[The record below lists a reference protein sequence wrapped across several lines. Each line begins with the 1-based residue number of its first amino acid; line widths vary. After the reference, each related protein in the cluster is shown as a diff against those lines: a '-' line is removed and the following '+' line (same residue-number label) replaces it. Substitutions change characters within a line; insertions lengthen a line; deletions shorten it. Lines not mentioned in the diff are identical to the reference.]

1 MHARR
6 VGEILIAGAIVSI
19 VASLRASNDDWPQW
33 RGPDRTGVVAA
44 DAAPSEW
51 PSELKKGWSVQVGE
65 GYSSPVTS
73 GGRVFLHSR
82 RDPEEVVTAVDLATG
97 RVLWEQRYAAPVEK
111 NPYAKQMAK
120 GPYSTPLLTGGR
132 LYTLGTTGVLSVW
145 SAADG
150 QLVWKKDFS
159 TRISTSNLFC
169 GTAMSPVRTKQGI
182 IVHVGDDRAGT
193 VTTFDPATGQEIW
206 TKAIQGPGYA
216 SPIVITVDGIS
227 QLVTMTTRSVVGLA
241 VDTGAV
247 LWEFPFNDEWN
258 ENIVTP
264 VATSTGVIV
273 SGVRQGTRALT
284 LARTDETWKVTEAW
298 HTPDVAMYLSSPVLV
313 DGVLFG
319 HSSKR
324 KGQFVAMDPANG
336 RMLWSTEGRA
346 GMSASVVAAGRHLVF
361 LTTESELLV
370 AERDRNAYKELRR
383 YTVAPSATWA
393 HPILLRDSVIVRDAT
408 QLTAWKLR

>member
-6 VGEILIAGAIVSI
+6 IGEILIAGAIVSI

-33 RGPDRTGVVAA
+33 RGPDRTGVVAV

-97 RVLWEQRYAAPVEK
+97 RALWEQKYAAPVQK

-132 LYTLGTTGVLSVW
+132 LYTLGTTGILSAW
-145 SAADG
+145 NAADG

-159 TRISTSNLFC
+159 TRIDTSNLFC
-169 GTAMSPVRTKQGI
+169 GTAMSPVRTKHGI
-182 IVHVGDDRAGT
+182 VAHVGDDRAGT

-206 TKAIQGPGYA
+206 TTAIQGPGYA
-216 SPIVITVDGIS
+216 SPIEITVNGIS
-227 QLVTMTTRSVVGLA
+227 QLVTMTTRAVVGLA
-241 VDTGAV
+241 TDTGGV

-264 VATSTGVIV
+264 VATSSGVIV

-284 LARTDETWKVTEAW
+284 LARTGETWKVAEAW
-298 HTPDVAMYLSSPVLV
+298 HTPDVAMYMSSPVLV

-319 HSSKR
+319 QSSKR
-324 KGQFVAMDPANG
+324 KGQFVAVDPANG
-336 RMLWSTEGRA
+336 KILWSTEGRA
-346 GMSASVVAAGRHLVF
+346 GMSASLIAAGRHLVF

-370 AERDRNAYKELRR
+370 AERDRSAYKELRR
-383 YTVAPSATWA
+383 YTVAASATWA
-393 HPILLRDSVIVRDAT
+393 HPILLRDRVIVRDAT
-408 QLTAWKLR
+408 QLTAWTLR